1 MRIALVARV
10 RVRENFKERCQMFP
24 TQSTQKASS
33 CGANIP
39 VEPTTELNSFDNFR
53 FAEAA
58 HHRFGSVDSR
68 DEGPDMNDGETTLEE
83 TAERE
88 QEYLRR
94 RLRDEL
100 QREPTEDE
108 LNEWLRQHTE
118 GY

>member
-1 MRIALVARV
+1 MLSINLTH
-10 RVRENFKERCQMFP
+10 QTP
-24 TQSTQKASS
+24 TQ
-33 CGANIP
+33 GANI
-39 VEPTTELNSFDNFR
+39 LAAQAANANSFAEVKFI
-53 FAEAA
+53 EAA
-58 HHRFGSVDSR
+58 NRGFSPESVSEGS
-68 DEGPDMNDGETTLEE
+68 PDMEGEEPTLEE
-83 TAERE
+83 TAEQE